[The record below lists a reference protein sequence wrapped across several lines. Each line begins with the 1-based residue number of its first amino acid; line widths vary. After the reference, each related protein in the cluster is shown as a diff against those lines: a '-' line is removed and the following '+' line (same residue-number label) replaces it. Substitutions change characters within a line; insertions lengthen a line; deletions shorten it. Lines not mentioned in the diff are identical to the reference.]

1 MQGLTIATGAPPSPG
16 RSGVDKNT
24 ATPASAANTRSSSP
38 VRPPVSPITP
48 IFGPTKLPGDVPT
61 STALASK
68 PPAGNSRSNN
78 RAAGPNAAT
87 AAAAVVVDAVA
98 AAEQKFAQDRKAF
111 THAQPDQVGAVPPAA
126 EPIAFEDNPDVLAIQ
141 SAITIL
147 QLQRAKAMADMQ
159 ALSRIKNDA
168 LADPAA
174 FLADL
179 QAGRVRAEGDR
190 LFVESIAGEDEDESS
205 SDDDDADDGDDQK
218 NTPVTATSTAAAEGM
233 MDVDAQPSEEK
244 IAAGPAAAAEA
255 KRKRQGNKSNKA
267 NTPAKSWH
275 KLPKPQNIVR
285 TPPVNWA
292 QYGVVGESLD
302 KLHAE
307 QRAAPTQG
315 TPLTLGAGSTFEFK
329 AGDQPT
335 GEQRRLVGIA
345 APYTPGK
352 DKLDKKGK
360 GAQR

>member
-1 MQGLTIATGAPPSPG
+1 MQARQGLTIATGAPVSPG
-16 RSGVDKNT
+16 RSGVQKNT

-48 IFGPTKLPGDVPT
+48 TFGPTKLPGDVPT

-68 PPAGNSRSNN
+68 PPGGSSSSSSTS

-87 AAAAVVVDAVA
+87 AAAVVVDAVA

-147 QLQRAKAMADMQ
+147 QLQRAKAMTDMQ

-190 LFVESIAGEDEDESS
+190 LFVESVAGEDEDEDDSS
-205 SDDDDADDGDDQK
+205 SEDDDADDEK
-218 NTPVTATSTAAAEGM
+218 NTPAAAADENM
-233 MDVDAQPSEEK
+233 MDVDAQPTGEEK
-244 IAAGPAAAAEA
+244 IAAGPAAAKA
-255 KRKRQGNKSNKA
+255 KRKRQGNKA

-292 QYGVVGESLD
+292 QYGVMGESLD

-307 QRAAPTQG
+307 QRAAPAQG
-315 TPLTLGAGSTFEFK
+315 TPLTLGAGRTFEFK
-329 AGDQPT
+329 AGEQPA

-360 GAQR
+360 GAKR